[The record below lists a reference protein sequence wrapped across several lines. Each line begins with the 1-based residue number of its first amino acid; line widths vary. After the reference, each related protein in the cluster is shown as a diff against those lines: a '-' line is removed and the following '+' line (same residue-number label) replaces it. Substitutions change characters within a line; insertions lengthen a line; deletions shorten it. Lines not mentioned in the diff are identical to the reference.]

1 MCPPGQMVCC
11 GPMLNRR
18 RILRRRSGPC
28 GGSGLW
34 LLKSKIFRGR
44 PVSKRYSAFS
54 TPLHPIPLPTLQ
66 NAAGGPFWAVLA
78 AFCGDFDAGCVVVC
92 CAGAG
97 RASSI
102 HGLHRAAGCPGVGSF
117 GCLSEE
123 RLLDVFESAQVLDS
137 YAQQVLRF
145 RVLVL

>member
-102 HGLHRAAGCPGVGSF
+102 HVIG
-117 GCLSEE
+117 
-123 RLLDVFESAQVLDS
+123 LLDVRVLEVLDVFLKNGCWMFLK
-137 YAQQVLRF
+137 ALRSWI
-145 RVLVL
+145 RMRSKCCASGC